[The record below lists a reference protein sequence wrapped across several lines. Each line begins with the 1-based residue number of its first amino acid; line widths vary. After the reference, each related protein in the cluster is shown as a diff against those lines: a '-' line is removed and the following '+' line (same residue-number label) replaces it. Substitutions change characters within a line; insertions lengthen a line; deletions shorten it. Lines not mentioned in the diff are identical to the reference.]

1 MRPFLIAAAL
11 IAAPAFAQ
19 PAAPDPVVEKAL
31 AGKIAGEPK
40 NCLSRFESDR
50 MQVRDGLTLFR
61 VNRNLVYVNDMNGC
75 STLREDDIL
84 QTNLYG
90 TSQLCRG
97 DITQIIDRAG
107 RFNRGACTFG
117 SFVPY
122 RTPAPAR

>member
-11 IAAPAFAQ
+11 ISAPAFAQ

-122 RTPAPAR
+122 RTPAPGR